1 MYAVLT
7 WNVENLFQPQPSEQ
21 ASLDARQQAL
31 ADVISAVQPDAKDRG
46 SV

>member
-7 WNVENLFQPQPSEQ
+7 WNVENLCQPQPSEE

-31 ADVISAVQPDAKDRG
+31 ADVISAVQPDAMDRG